1 MKEKKKNSRERFQ
14 SLQLKNA
21 SDTDV
26 HYTIYGIQY
35 NMNNLVQF

>member
-1 MKEKKKNSRERFQ
+1 MKKKKKNSREHFQ

-21 SDTDV
+21 S
-26 HYTIYGIQY
+26 IYGIQY